1 MSDYFHNNELGEDIF
16 NRKYKSYED
25 ETFKDRIETVCNEIS
40 KVDNDDEYKDIWFK
54 QIYEDNV
61 WMPGGSIIASVGVD
75 SKTSVYNCTTIEIE
89 DDTLEAISEARYK
102 LLKYAAYRQGI
113 GVEFSKLRPN
123 GSALANSAKVSTG
136 PLNWMKDFDEAANHV
151 GQNGRKPAL
160 LFSLKDNH
168 PDFPEF
174 IDLKTS
180 YDNIVNANISAH
192 ISDDFMRAVES
203 NSEWLMVFDAE
214 HDIIERRE
222 NARELFRRLCLN
234 NLDFAEPGIQFIDII
249 RRYSNSDYVGIPV
262 TGSNACSEKFLDSD
276 GACNLGSINLE
287 KVPDTRDG
295 IDIFMEYHIPY
306 IVRFLD
312 NVITYEEINSKHSPS
327 KKQLESQAN
336 LRRLGIGV
344 TNLHAWL
351 IKVDYNMELLDYLFE
366 SLMYYAYKASS
377 WLGAEK
383 GDFKAFDMKK
393 FRESPYVKMMEKLG
407 LSFMSMRNAELLA
420 IAPTGTIS
428 MLFREPVISYG
439 IEPAF
444 GLYYWKRTR
453 ISGKY
458 EYYFVVPSIVDE
470 ILKENGIDLGMSKLI
485 IRDDFMG
492 SKGKIYAKI
501 INDNIDLFKG
511 FKPANKWSISDKLN
525 ILSIIQKHIDSS
537 ISTTFILPETATVDD
552 VFELYIDAWKSKLKA
567 VTAYRDSSRYGIV
580 EFIPFYERAKQ
591 LLSQGKKLYESNF
604 SEDEKKLL
612 KFGKSKKFKQNGD
625 VRIHKF
631 IAEGGDKFYVVV
643 GPRDIFII
651 NYKEENRANERILA
665 IANRLGELVK
675 SKDESLYKR
684 QLERSENRLNRF
696 TRMLSSCYKIGL
708 LNKALDILDENAI
721 VGNLAWYIVRK
732 VFNYRKKSIKCFV
745 CGSDNVVPTDDGCFI
760 CLDCGST
767 KCE

>member
-1 MSDYFHNNELGEDIF
+1 MDNYFYNNELGEDIF
-16 NRKYKSYED
+16 NRKYKSYEN
-25 ETFKDRIETVCNEIS
+25 ETFKDRIEKVCDEIS
-40 KVDNDDEYKDIWFK
+40 NVDNDNEYKDIWFK
-54 QIYEDNV
+54 QIYDDNI
-61 WMPGGSIIASVGVD
+61 WMPGGSIIASVGIE

-89 DDTLEAISEARYK
+89 DDTLEAISDARYK

-136 PLNWMKDFDEAANHV
+136 PLNWMVDFDEAANHV

-160 LFSLKDNH
+160 LFSLKDSH

-180 YDNIVNANISAH
+180 YDKIVNANISAH
-192 ISDDFMRAVES
+192 ISDAFMDAVES
-203 NSEWLMVFDAE
+203 NSEWLMTFDAE
-214 HDIIERRE
+214 HDIVERRE
-222 NARELFRRLCLN
+222 NARDLFKRLCLN
-234 NLDFAEPGIQFIDII
+234 NLDFAEPGIQFIDTIH
-249 RRYSNSDYVGIPV
+249 RFSNSDYVDIPV
-262 TGSNACSEKFLDSD
+262 TGSNACSEKFLDPD

-287 KVPDTRDG
+287 KVPDNKDG
-295 IDIFMEYHIPY
+295 IDMFMESNIPL

-312 NVITYEEINSKHSPS
+312 NVITYEETHPWHSPS
-327 KKQLESQAN
+327 KKQLESQSN

-351 IKVDYNMELLDYLFE
+351 IKVNYDKNLLEYLFE
-366 SLMYYAYKASS
+366 SLMYHAYKASS

-383 GDFKAFDMKK
+383 GNFKAFDINK
-393 FRESPYVKMMEKLG
+393 FRQSPYIKMMEKLG
-407 LSFMSMRNAELLA
+407 LEFMHMRNAELLA

-458 EYYFVVPSIVDE
+458 EYYFVVPSIVNE
-470 ILKENGIDLGMSKLI
+470 ILEKNGIDLGISKLI
-485 IRDDFMG
+485 IRDDFIG
-492 SKGKIYAKI
+492 SKGRIYAKI

-511 FKPANKWSISDKLN
+511 FKPSREWSVQSKLDL
-525 ILSIIQKHIDSS
+525 LSTIQKYIDSS
-537 ISTTFILPETATVDD
+537 ISTTFILPEEATVDD
-552 VFELYIDAWKSKLKA
+552 VYNLYIGAWKNGLKS

-580 EFIPFYERAKQ
+580 EFIPFYERAIE
-591 LLSQGKKLYESNF
+591 LLKQGKKLYESNF

-612 KFGKSKKFKQNGD
+612 GLNKKVEKTKSRDIN
-625 VRIHKF
+625 IHKF

-643 GPRDIFII
+643 GTRDIFII

-675 SKDESLYKR
+675 SGDEVLYKR

-708 LNKALDILDENAI
+708 LNEALNILDEYAI
-721 VGNLAWYIVRK
+721 VGNLAWYIVRR
-732 VFNYRKKSIKCFV
+732 VFNYRKTVTKCSV
-745 CGSDNVVPTDDGCFI
+745 CGSENVVPTDDGCFI
-760 CLDCGST
+760 CLDCGTT